1 VRHSGHGEC
10 HELSNFARFAPFA
23 IMGAL
28 ILTLI
33 VVGTYLA
40 QL

>member
-1 VRHSGHGEC
+1 
-10 HELSNFARFAPFA
+10 LSNFERFAPFA

-28 ILTLI
+28 IVTLI